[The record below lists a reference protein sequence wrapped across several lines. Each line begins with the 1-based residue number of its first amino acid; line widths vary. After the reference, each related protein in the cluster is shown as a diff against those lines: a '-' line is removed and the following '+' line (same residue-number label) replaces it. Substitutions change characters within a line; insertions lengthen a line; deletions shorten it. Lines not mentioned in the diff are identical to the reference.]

1 MCRADYFK
9 RVCRKLVVAMA
20 LSAVV
25 MAAGCGKDSSNGGS
39 SENTNIQASVV
50 ADVNSDTNLSDKT
63 QNAGETAATEATD
76 STVGNNENVTEETT
90 AESSGSTG
98 EGSETN
104 TDSSNVE
111 SASDVASET
120 VADNEN
126 SQQGE
131 SVTES
136 TTESA
141 TEAPTQPKKTV
152 ICLDPGHGG
161 ESQGTHYTYDGVEI
175 EEKNLNYY
183 IAKRLK
189 SYLEQYDDIEVVID
203 RGENVDPSFEER
215 IAFAVENN
223 ADLIVSLHNNSK
235 SRDDIEPKGCMAI
248 TTCSRYQAESAV
260 NDDVYGTSRALAL
273 SILSSLKNIGL
284 SITIDWDANKTNGI
298 LQRVGAGTY
307 PDGSASDYYGL
318 IRNATSAGIPSVIIE
333 HAFLSNESD
342 YRKFLSSNAK
352 LDALAKADAAGIV
365 NYLNSR

>member
-1 MCRADYFK
+1 
-9 RVCRKLVVAMA
+9 
-20 LSAVV
+20 
-25 MAAGCGKDSSNGGS
+25 
-39 SENTNIQASVV
+39 V
-50 ADVNSDTNLSDKT
+50 ADVNSDANLSDKT
-63 QNAGETAATEATD
+63 QNAGETAGTEATD
-76 STVGNNENVTEETT
+76 STEGSNENVTEESV
-90 AESSGSTG
+90 AANSGSSG
-98 EGSETN
+98 EGSETIA
-104 TDSSNVE
+104 DGSNAE
-111 SASDVASET
+111 SAAGT
-120 VADNEN
+120 VADNVS
-126 SQQGE
+126 SQQVE

-136 TTESA
+136 AAENA

-189 SYLEQYDDIEVVID
+189 VYLEQYDDIEVVID

-284 SITIDWDANKTNGI
+284 SITVDWDANKTNGI

-307 PDGSASDYYGL
+307 PDGSESDYYGL

-352 LDALAKADAAGIV
+352 LDSLAKADAAGIV

>member
-1 MCRADYFK
+1 MYDGMPDGVRKCVRNMLK
-9 RVCRKLVVAMA
+9 SICRKLAVAMA
-20 LSAVV
+20 LGAVV
-25 MAAGCGKDSSNGGS
+25 MMAGCGEKSTSGDSA
-39 SENTNIQASVV
+39 ENTNTQASVV
-50 ADVNSDTNLSDKT
+50 ADVNSDANLSDKT
-63 QNAGETAATEATD
+63 QNAGETAETD
-76 STVGNNENVTEETT
+76 
-90 AESSGSTG
+90 AADSSGVSKA
-98 EGSETN
+98 EGVSE
-104 TDSSNVE
+104 
-111 SASDVASET
+111 AASET
-120 VADNEN
+120 VADNAGAGSVEAVTEGVTEN
-126 SQQGE
+126 
-131 SVTES
+131 VTES
-136 TTESA
+136 ETVTESPTEIA

-189 SYLEQYDDIEVVID
+189 AYLEQYDDIEVVID
-203 RGENVDPSFEER
+203 RGADVDPSFEER

-284 SITIDWDANKTNGI
+284 TITVDWDANKTNGI

-365 NYLNSR
+365 SYLNSR

>member
-1 MCRADYFK
+1 
-9 RVCRKLVVAMA
+9 V
-20 LSAVV
+20 
-25 MAAGCGKDSSNGGS
+25 
-39 SENTNIQASVV
+39 
-50 ADVNSDTNLSDKT
+50 
-63 QNAGETAATEATD
+63 
-76 STVGNNENVTEETT
+76 
-90 AESSGSTG
+90 
-98 EGSETN
+98 
-104 TDSSNVE
+104 
-111 SASDVASET
+111 SET
-120 VADNEN
+120 VVDNVS

-136 TTESA
+136 VAESA
-141 TEAPTQPKKTV
+141 TESTTEAPTHPKKTV

-189 SYLEQYDDIEVVID
+189 VYLEQYDNIEVVID

-273 SILSSLKNIGL
+273 SILSSLKGAGL
-284 SITIDWDANKTNGI
+284 TITVDWDANKTNGI

-352 LDALAKADAAGIV
+352 LDTLAKADAAGIV

>member
-1 MCRADYFK
+1 MCRADYVK
-9 RVCRKLVVAMA
+9 HICRKLMVAMA
-20 LSAVV
+20 FGAVI
-25 MAAGCGKDSSNGGS
+25 MTAGCGKSSTNQDSA
-39 SENTNIQASVV
+39 ENSNIQASVV
-50 ADVNSDTNLSDKT
+50 ADVNSDESLSDKT
-63 QNAGETAATEATD
+63 QNAGETAGTEAVD
-76 STVGNNENVTEETT
+76 STEGSNENVTEESV
-90 AESSGSTG
+90 AANSGSSG
-98 EGSETN
+98 EGSETIA
-104 TDSSNVE
+104 DGSNAE
-111 SASDVASET
+111 SASET
-120 VADNEN
+120 VVDNVS

-136 TTESA
+136 ATEST

-161 ESQGTHYTYDGVEI
+161 ESQGTHYTYDDVEI

-189 SYLEQYDDIEVVID
+189 VYLEQYDNIEVVID
-203 RGENVDPSFEER
+203 RGADVDPSFEER

-223 ADLIVSLHNNSK
+223 ADFIVSLHNNSK

-260 NDDVYGTSRALAL
+260 NDDVYGASKSLAL
-273 SILSSLKNIGL
+273 SILASLKNVGL
-284 SITIDWDANKTNGI
+284 SITVDWDANKTNGI

>member
-1 MCRADYFK
+1 MCRADYVK
-9 RVCRKLVVAMA
+9 HICRKLVVAMA
-20 LSAVV
+20 FGAVV
-25 MAAGCGKDSSNGGS
+25 MMAGCGKSSTNQDSA
-39 SENTNIQASVV
+39 ENSNIQSSVV
-50 ADVNSDTNLSDKT
+50 ADVNSDESLSDKT
-63 QNAGETAATEATD
+63 QNAGETA
-76 STVGNNENVTEETT
+76 EESIT
-90 AESSGSTG
+90 
-98 EGSETN
+98 
-104 TDSSNVE
+104 E
-111 SASDVASET
+111 SA
-120 VADNEN
+120 
-126 SQQGE
+126 
-131 SVTES
+131 TES
-136 TTESA
+136 T

-161 ESQGTHYTYDGVEI
+161 ESQGTHYTYDDVEI

-189 SYLEQYDDIEVVID
+189 VYLEQYDNIEVVID
-203 RGENVDPSFEER
+203 RGADVDPSFEER

-223 ADLIVSLHNNSK
+223 ADFIVSLHNNSK

-260 NDDVYGTSRALAL
+260 NDDVYGASKSLAL
-273 SILSSLKNIGL
+273 SILASLKNVGL
-284 SITIDWDANKTNGI
+284 SITVDWDANKTNGI